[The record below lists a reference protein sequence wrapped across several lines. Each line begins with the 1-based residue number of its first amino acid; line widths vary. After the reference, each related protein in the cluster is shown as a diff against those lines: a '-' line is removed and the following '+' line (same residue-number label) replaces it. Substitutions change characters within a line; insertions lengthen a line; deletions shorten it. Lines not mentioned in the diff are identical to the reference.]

1 MEAILGKLGGAVVRE
16 ATAADLTSERC
27 DSNNVARVTFNH
39 GREELTDRPEVAL
52 SVNRHDLACGL
63 LVGVQEEFALNE
75 ACIIDEDVDGAES
88 ALTRLLCNIFD
99 HLAIC
104 HIKEEHLDVLVLGL
118 RLDHSLRLLRALF
131 IDIDNCHLAAESTQT
146 KRHEAT
152 ETAGGAGKEHM
163 LALDTRLEPIA
174 ILLEDS
180 IDRVEHDQ
188 DDGTVPF
195 ALETAVLRPVV
206 FEVCEDLEIQSMGFI
221 DLSLCARSIIK
232 KD

>member
-16 ATAADLTSERC
+16 ATAADLTGKRC

-52 SVNRHDLACGL
+52 SVNRHDLTCGL

-88 ALTRLLCNIFD
+88 ALTRLLCNISD
-99 HLAIC
+99 HLAIR

-118 RLDHSLRLLRALF
+118 RLDHSLRLLRALL
-131 IDIDNCHLAAESTQT
+131 IDIDNCHLAAESAQT

-152 ETAGGAGKEHM
+152 ETTGGAGKEHM
-163 LALDTRLEPIA
+163 LALDTCLEPIA
-174 ILLEDS
+174 ILLEDG
-180 IDRVEHDQ
+180 IDRVKHDQ

-195 ALETAVLRPVV
+195 ALETTVLRPVA
-206 FEVCEDLEIQSMGFI
+206 FEVC
-221 DLSLCARSIIK
+221 
-232 KD
+232 KDFADPIHGIH